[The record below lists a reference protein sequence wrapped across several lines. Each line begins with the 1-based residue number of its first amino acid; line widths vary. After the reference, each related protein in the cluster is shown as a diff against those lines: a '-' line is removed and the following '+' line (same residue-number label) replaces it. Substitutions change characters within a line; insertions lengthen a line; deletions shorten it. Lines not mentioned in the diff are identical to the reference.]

1 VLAFAAFEVIR
12 SLGRIDGVIFT
23 GYTQLGEVVLQG
35 GDPYGLTI
43 NTWPPFFS
51 IVAAGLALAARV
63 SLPGALFFWQVGSV
77 LAIWGCVRI
86 LARWF
91 LDDGERLTFWPRSDG
106 GLSFSSP
113 SVFVPVLLTARLFQ
127 EHLQHTQVNL
137 FVLLLCLWA
146 FQLFRRKKQ
155 VLGGLALAAAASLKA
170 VPVVLV
176 GYLAY
181 RRRWREMAWTIGF
194 LVALNVWLPAERWRS
209 WRAVAAA
216 EMADPTPHYPN
227 QSMLAAVKRLVTV
240 EGGARDPVRYP
251 VAAWSPAAVRTAF
264 TVTAGL
270 AALGLALAFGVRPPD
285 LGSRRAATEW
295 AICLGAMTIVSPLAW
310 KAHYVTLLAPYFVAW
325 GMLRGPAP
333 PGRWRWALLWGSV
346 ACLTLSAPVFV
357 GERINDVLE
366 SLNVITAGAVM
377 VLVLATLPPP
387 PPRASSA
394 AHSSH

>member
-12 SLGRIDGVIFT
+12 SLGRLDGVIFT

-63 SLPGALFFWQVGSV
+63 SLPGALFLWQVGSV

-91 LDDGERLTFWPRSDG
+91 LDGGERLSFWPRADG
-106 GLSFSSP
+106 GLTFAAAA
-113 SVFVPVLLTARLFQ
+113 VCIPVLLTARLFQ
-127 EHLQHTQVNL
+127 EHVQHTQVNL

-146 FQLFRRKKQ
+146 FDLFRREKQ
-155 VLGGLALAAAASLKA
+155 ALGGLALAAAASLKA
-170 VPVVLV
+170 VPVLLV

-194 LVALNVWLPAERWRS
+194 LVALNVWLPVERWQS

-216 EMADPTPHYPN
+216 EMADPTPHHPN
-227 QSMLAAVKRLVTV
+227 QSLLAAVKRLVTV
-240 EGGARDPVRYP
+240 EGGVRDPVRYP
-251 VAAWSPAAVRTAF
+251 IAAWSPAAVRTAF

-270 AALGLALAFGVRPPD
+270 GAAGLALAFGVKPPE
-285 LGSRRAATEW
+285 LGSRRAAAEW

-310 KAHYVTLLAPYFVAW
+310 KAHYVTLLAPSFVAW
-325 GMLRGPAP
+325 GMLRGPDP
-333 PGRWRWALLWGSV
+333 PGWWRWALLWGSV

-387 PPRASSA
+387 RPRASSA